1 MSEITPV
8 IRLTVQ
14 KFKSG
19 LPWGGEVRS
28 LIDNA
33 LQAEAFSD
41 GNSYTRHAIETAKK
55 VILDV
60 YNELTLGDE
69 SNIHYGSQ
77 IFDNIIFLMDTNG
90 WYTIN
95 HN

>member
-1 MSEITPV
+1 MSEITPI

-14 KFKSG
+14 EFKSR
-19 LPWGGEVRS
+19 LPWGGEVRL

-41 GNSYTRHAIETAKK
+41 GNSYTRHAIETAEK
-55 VILDV
+55 VVLDV
-60 YNELTLGDE
+60 YNEVESGDE
-69 SNIHYGSQ
+69 SNIHYNSH

-90 WYTIN
+90 WFAIN